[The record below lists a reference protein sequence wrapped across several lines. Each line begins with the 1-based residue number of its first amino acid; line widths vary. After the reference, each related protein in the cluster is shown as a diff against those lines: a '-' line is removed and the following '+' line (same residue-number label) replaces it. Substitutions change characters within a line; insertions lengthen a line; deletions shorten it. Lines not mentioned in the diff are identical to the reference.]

1 MTLCPMCG
9 NFTDNRNCEVCG
21 IKLNNDDSDND
32 QQDLEKMKADPAES
46 KKIYLKHPGKNFTY
60 NSPPS

>member
-21 IKLNNDDSDND
+21 IKLNNEDSEKDTK
-32 QQDLEKMKADPAES
+32 DLETISTKTAEIRNKYISIPS
-46 KKIYLKHPGKNFTY
+46 KGSGYLSSGQ
-60 NSPPS
+60 